1 MFYIFCNTLTSDYM
15 LDDAY
20 STQEEA
26 ITEAS
31 KYQKAENEFK
41 LDGVYNPG
49 LAEYVV
55 IDGAGETVWSG
66 VDTSCNP
73 SKFNPS

>member
-1 MFYIFCNTLTSDYM
+1 MFYIFCNTLTTEYM

-26 ITEAS
+26 IVEAS
-31 KYQKAENEFK
+31 KYQKEENNFC

-66 VDTSCNP
+66 VNVTL
-73 SKFNPS
+73 